1 MELSLLVG
9 LLVSAIAPK
18 LLERLKPARWA
29 PFIKPYAPR
38 LNRLTAI
45 AVATLT
51 TLGVTVDFDAAA
63 GELTV
68 GGLQAESVLRLGLTW
83 ILNFTLQETV
93 YRRFVN
99 TADSPIVRRGGF
111 YLVPLLLAM
120 GVGASCAKVGPALV
134 AGEKSVRTAVV
145 VAAEKVEPLVCH
157 VEARKVLTN
166 APCVQLL
173 DALEPAVDLAIA
185 YNRALR
191 DGALPNIPA
200 TIAAVDRLIDAV
212 KAVVPASATK
222 TEALSD
228 LVLARV
234 RAEGGR

>member
-1 MELSLLVG
+1 MDVSILVG

-18 LLERLKPARWA
+18 LLEWLKPARWA

-63 GELTV
+63 GVLTI
-68 GGLQAESVLRLGLTW
+68 GGLQAEPLLRFGLTW
-83 ILNFTLQETV
+83 ILNFALQETV

-99 TADSPIVRRGGF
+99 TDDAPIVRRGGF
-111 YLVPLLLAM
+111 YLVPLI
-120 GVGASCAKVGPALV
+120 VSISSASACAKVGPTV
-134 AGEKSVRTAVV
+134 IAGEKTVRTAVV
-145 VAAEKVEPLVCH
+145 MAAEKIEPLVCH

-166 APCVQLL
+166 TPCLQLL

-191 DGALPNIPA
+191 DGTVPNIPE
-200 TIAAVDRLIDAV
+200 TIAAFDRLIDAV

-222 TEALSD
+222 AEALQD

-234 RAEGGR
+234 RAEGGK